1 MYRDPHQVSASI
13 ARQVRA
19 RASDALYVISVA
31 ARLVEMHPTTLR
43 KYERVGFLEPSRTPG
58 RTRLYS
64 LEDIDRLRQIK
75 RLVEEREMNLAG
87 VQMALDLTNVLR
99 EIVTM
104 IDQAVR
110 EGMSRVEGGLSHY
123 DYKVRLGAR
132 EYSTLTFRIVSAKPV
147 ARARFALFSVLR
159 NCWSYGYHKLWY
171 RRVMPRLP
179 RRFWEPQSERWL
191 RIDF

>member
-1 MYRDPHQVSASI
+1 MYRDPHQVSDSI

-64 LEDIDRLRQIK
+64 HADINRLRQIK

-87 VQMALDLTNVLR
+87 VQMALDLTEMLSELSIAIEQAPDVA
-99 EIVTM
+99 
-104 IDQAVR
+104 AVR
-110 EGMSRVEGGLSHY
+110 RRVEAPL
-123 DYKVRLGAR
+123 RAAFATLGA
-132 EYSTLTFRIVSAKPV
+132 L
-147 ARARFALFSVLR
+147 
-159 NCWSYGYHKLWY
+159 
-171 RRVMPRLP
+171 
-179 RRFWEPQSERWL
+179 
-191 RIDF
+191 D